1 MVAVVAPA
9 STAPR
14 DYDIL
19 MRNRAELG
27 SRTGDEAAVDRRRAG
42 GATTMRRI
50 EWLMR
55 GALVFCVF
63 YVSFV
68 VIHRSPE
75 VFPFFGWDLF
85 STVPAPVSRDYSARI
100 YGIDGSSKPTWYE
113 NAELNSAAQ
122 EVQGYILLQRLG
134 QSLATGQKF
143 AAAIQLKQFETA
155 YLNSLPKV
163 RFEIVQRTY
172 DIRKRVDCQ
181 TCFLSDKVLG
191 SYTNS
196 G

>member
-1 MVAVVAPA
+1 VA
-9 STAPR
+9 TCLEAPR
-14 DYDIL
+14 HFDIL
-19 MRNRAELG
+19 KRHRAEPSPG
-27 SRTGDEAAVDRRRAG
+27 SWASAIEGAVDRRQAG
-42 GATTMRRI
+42 EASAMGRI

-75 VFPFFGWDLF
+75 IFPFFGWDLF

-100 YGIDGSSKPTWYE
+100 FGLDGASKGTWYE
-113 NAELNSAAQ
+113 NAELDSAAQ

-134 QSLATGQKF
+134 RSLATGQKLT
-143 AAAIQLKQFETA
+143 AAIQLKQFETA
-155 YLNSLPKV
+155 YLNSMPKV
-163 RFEIVQRTY
+163 RFQIVERTY

-191 SYTNS
+191 TYTN
-196 G
+196 GG